1 MNISPVPSTLTVSG
15 VNGEDVAAS
24 GAPVL
29 TAGVV
34 RSAIAP
40 STLVAGD
47 VARLSMTTAA
57 GLVVMP
63 YSIPEVT
70 WSYAAAASG
79 IVNTTTAVTVKAAA
93 GTGIRNYIK
102 NIQIMAEALG
112 TATEFAV
119 RDGAAGT
126 VLFRTKI
133 TTAGVNINLTFDTPL
148 RGTANTLL
156 EVVTLTASG
165 TGAVYV
171 NVQGYTGY

>member
-1 MNISPVPSTLTVSG
+1 MNIFPVPSTLTVSG

-24 GAPVL
+24 GAPIL

-47 VARLSMTTAA
+47 VARLSMTTSA
-57 GLVVMP
+57 GLV
-63 YSIPEVT
+63 SIPYAIPELT
-70 WSYAAAASG
+70 WVYAAAASG

-93 GTGIRNYIK
+93 GAGIRNYIK
-102 NIQIMAEALG
+102 NMQIMAEALG
-112 TATEFAV
+112 TATEFVV

-133 TTAGVNINLTFDTPL
+133 TTAGANINLNFDIPL

-156 EVVTLTASG
+156 EVATLTAST

-171 NVQGYTGY
+171 NMQGYTAY